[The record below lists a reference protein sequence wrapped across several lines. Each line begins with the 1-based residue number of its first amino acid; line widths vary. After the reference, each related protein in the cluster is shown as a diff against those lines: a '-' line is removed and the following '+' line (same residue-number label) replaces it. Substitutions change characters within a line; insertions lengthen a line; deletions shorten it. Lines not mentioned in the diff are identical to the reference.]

1 MSFLNV
7 LKEKLQA
14 QQIWDELKGK
24 YEMHFNVNGVDYAFI
39 ATSVGGDVNDDTI
52 WYLEFENTQSHRL
65 SNGDNDKN
73 VIKAMVEAVK
83 TWVEETGPYSFFT
96 HGSTI
101 ESMKAV
107 IEGIKKAVKKYNV
120 TDDTADKK
128 DEQGNV
134 IEGNPIG
141 KVSWNKMADV
151 EVTPSEE
158 KADTKSIEFEK
169 TFEEPKDLKTTKDFT
184 KGTSKTDKLDKGD
197 KSYELKT
204 ESVEVGKTVTIPKD
218 LTTDPINK
226 QGKSGKVIKVTDDV
240 VEVKFDDNKVGKY
253 KSEIFE
259 STGSWQDFKNKRIN
273 S

>member
-107 IEGIKKAVKKYNV
+107 IEGIKKAIKKYNV

-141 KVSWNKMADV
+141 KVSWNKMADT

-184 KGTSKTDKLDKGD
+184 KGTSKTDK
-197 KSYELKT
+197 
-204 ESVEVGKTVTIPKD
+204 
-218 LTTDPINK
+218 
-226 QGKSGKVIKVTDDV
+226 
-240 VEVKFDDNKVGKY
+240 
-253 KSEIFE
+253 
-259 STGSWQDFKNKRIN
+259 
-273 S
+273 